1 MVLNV
6 VVDLFIFIPAELM
19 RSIYRV
25 KEILHSKW
33 GSGAEGTRPQEELTQ
48 EADRLLKRALSKCN
62 NDFSSRLRFNFDP
75 AAIAGT
81 LISGLTLIFNAG
93 IGTGY
98 YYFSVLYLS
107 FLTIFAML

>member
-1 MVLNV
+1 MVSNV
-6 VVDLFIFIPAELM
+6 VVDLVISILAELM

-62 NDFSSRLRFNFDP
+62 DDFHIVF
-75 AAIAGT
+75 A
-81 LISGLTLIFNAG
+81 LISTQRLPVPLFL
-93 IGTGY
+93 
-98 YYFSVLYLS
+98 VLH
-107 FLTIFAML
+107 

>member
-6 VVDLFIFIPAELM
+6 VDLAIFFILAELM

-62 NDFSSRLRFNFDP
+62 DDFHIVF
-75 AAIAGT
+75 A
-81 LISGLTLIFNAG
+81 LISTQERLPLPLFL
-93 IGTGY
+93 
-98 YYFSVLYLS
+98 VLYKFERCHRYCFFVVLS
-107 FLTIFAML
+107 F

>member
-1 MVLNV
+1 
-6 VVDLFIFIPAELM
+6 M

-62 NDFSSRLRFNFDP
+62 DDFHFVFAFNFGLT
-75 AAIAGT
+75 IAGT
-81 LISGLTLIFNAG
+81 LISGLTLIFKRW
-93 IGTGY
+93 Y
-98 YYFSVLYLS
+98 RYCFSVLSLS
-107 FLTIFAML
+107 F